1 MYFLEILERGIVMK
15 FDFFEGVLIR
25 VRWNSVVLVIGFLIM
40 GGYLVFFG
48 IFIIIVKFDV
58 VLV

>member
-25 VRWNSVVLVIGFLIM
+25 VRWNLVVLVIGFLIM

>member
-1 MYFLEILERGIVMK
+1 MYFLEILERGIVTK